1 MRLSRAVRAAAAFT
15 LIELLVVIAIIATL
29 IALALPALAKARA
42 MGRQCVELAGAKQLL
57 TAFSTYAASN
67 KDAVLPG
74 YPPRAMVN
82 GPITVSNDVGERL
95 FNEEAQRHPWRLA
108 SQFNYDFRGLYGNDK
123 LLAEI
128 RDNRAAWAQAGVSYE
143 YVVSLY
149 PSLGMNVAFVGGSER
164 FGGWDKLFQR
174 TYGKP
179 YISRL
184 DEPARPSQVIAF
196 ASARCEQLDIAP
208 QLGRPEGFF
217 RVEPPR
223 FTAAAGLRWDVSYD
237 AAAQSV
243 GNNSGF
249 VSLRHFNKA
258 VTGMLD
264 AHAEMMGWEDMKDM
278 RHWSDKATGADWGVG
293 G

>member
-1 MRLSRAVRAAAAFT
+1 MRLSRAVGTAGFT
-15 LIELLVVIAIIATL
+15 LIELLVVIAIIAVL
-29 IALALPALAKARA
+29 IGLAIPALGRARA
-42 MGRQCVELAGAKQLL
+42 MGRQCVELAGAKQLM
-57 TAFSTYAASN
+57 TAFTTYATSN
-67 KDAVLPG
+67 KDSVLPG

-82 GPITVSNDVGERL
+82 GPITVTNDVGERL

-108 SQFNYDFRGLYGNDK
+108 SQFNYEFRGLYGNDK
-123 LLAEI
+123 LLKEI
-128 RDNRAAWAQAGVSYE
+128 RENRAAWAQAGVSYE

-149 PSLGMNVAFVGGSER
+149 PSLGMNVAFVGGSEK

-174 TYGKP
+174 SYGKP
-179 YISRL
+179 HIDRL
-184 DEPARPSQVIAF
+184 DQPARPAQVIAF
-196 ASARCEQLDIAP
+196 ASARCEQIDLAS

-223 FTAAAGLRWDVSYD
+223 FTAAAGPRWSTTYD
-237 AAAQSV
+237 TNAESV

-258 VTGMLD
+258 VTSMLD
-264 AHAEMMGWEDMKDM
+264 THAEMMGWEDLNDM
-278 RHWSDKATGADWGVG
+278 RHWSDKATAADWAIG